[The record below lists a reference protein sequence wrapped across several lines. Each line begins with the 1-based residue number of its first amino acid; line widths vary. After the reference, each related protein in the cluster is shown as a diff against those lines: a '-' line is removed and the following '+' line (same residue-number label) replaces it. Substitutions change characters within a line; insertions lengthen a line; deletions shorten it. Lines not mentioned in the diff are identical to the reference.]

1 VYNKRKKGGTTMS
14 ENERKI
20 FARNLRRYMAL
31 KDKKQIDLMNDLGLS
46 SSTVSSWVNGIKMP
60 RMDKVQMLADYLGIR
75 KSDLIED
82 ITYYDSVNDNKQ
94 TYYLDE
100 ETAKYAQMIA
110 SDPDLKMLF
119 DATRKIKKEDM
130 QLVYEMVKRF
140 KSDAEEK

>member
-1 VYNKRKKGGTTMS
+1 MS

-82 ITYYDSVNDNKQ
+82 ITCYDSVNDNKQ

>member
-1 VYNKRKKGGTTMS
+1 
-14 ENERKI
+14 
-20 FARNLRRYMAL
+20 
-31 KDKKQIDLMNDLGLS
+31 
-46 SSTVSSWVNGIKMP
+46 
-60 RMDKVQMLADYLGIR
+60 MDKVQMLADYLGIR

-82 ITYYDSVNDNKQ
+82 ITCYDSVNDNKQ

>member
-1 VYNKRKKGGTTMS
+1 MS